1 MKHYKKWSCFVLLT
15 ALMAACTEE
24 DYKLYD
30 TGQKDSV
37 FFEYIDENEETATE
51 LDYVFN
57 YDISNVHTVEI
68 PVKLMG
74 MPSDKE
80 RRISVKAVDEDTDMV
95 EGIHYTID
103 AAVIPADAVESVL
116 KVNLLRDKDPKIQEQ
131 AFTVTLELVEGDDL
145 GAVGQTRFKITY
157 SDIRPTQRPDWWST
171 WSGLSVYSFEA
182 AQQFFKYFYEL
193 APAANKQ
200 IFDEMIGAYGDYFVK
215 AGSVQG
221 PFAMYSN
228 FLARYVTMPMYEDLK
243 DVFEWQAIPQVN

>member
-1 MKHYKKWSCFVLLT
+1 MKHYKKWGCLVLLAT
-15 ALMAACTEE
+15 LMVACKEE

-37 FFEYIDENEETATE
+37 FFEYIDADEEVATE

-57 YDISNVHTVEI
+57 YDIANVHTVEI

-80 RRISVKAVDEDTDMV
+80 RRISVKVVDEDTDMV
-95 EGIHYTID
+95 EGTHYTID
-103 AAVIPADAVESVL
+103 EAVIPAGAVDGVL

-131 AFTVTLELVEGDDL
+131 AFTVMIELVEGDDL

-157 SDIRPTQRPDWWST
+157 SDIRPAQRPRWWGT
-171 WSGLSVYSFEA
+171 WNALPVYSFEA

-193 APAANKQ
+193 APVANKQ
-200 IFDEMIGAYGDYFVK
+200 VFDEMIEAYGDYFVK
-215 AGSVQG
+215 AGSMQG
-221 PFAMYSN
+221 PFAMYTN

-243 DVFEWQAIPQVN
+243 DEFEWQAVPSVN